1 MLIGTQP
8 DIIGRRY
15 IIQQPLGAGGMG
27 AVYRAT
33 DRLTGQAVALKRVV
47 PEDQPGHGSTGDSQ
61 DYRLALAQE
70 FKMLASLRHPHIISV
85 LDYGF
90 DEQRH
95 PYFTMELL
103 EDASPIIEAGLDLSI
118 EAKVRLLVQMLQAL
132 AYLHRRGIIHR
143 DLKPRNVL
151 VTGGQ
156 VKVLDFG
163 LSVIGK
169 QGSGE
174 PSGTTGGTLA
184 YMAPE
189 VMMGEDA
196 SEASDLYAV
205 GIIAYELFAGRHP
218 YNTKDVAALVNSVL
232 YASPDMDTL
241 DVSLTLSLVIERLL
255 AKSRQ
260 TRYASA
266 AQVIEEFSSA
276 INQPEL
282 AEETAATRESFLQA
296 ARLVG
301 RDNEL
306 QQLSDALTLA
316 VDGHGSSWLIA
327 GESGVGKSRFVDE
340 LRTLAM
346 TRGALVLRGQGI
358 IEGGSPYHL
367 WRPALRWLALL
378 TALDDERLAVL
389 KPLIP
394 DLDALLEKALPD
406 APELSP
412 QAAQSRLLGVIEEL
426 FRRQAGPVVL
436 ILEDL
441 HWAQESLDV
450 LTRLNTIVS
459 GQPLLIIG
467 SFRDDERP
475 ELPASLPEM
484 KLLKL
489 ERLNEQAIAE
499 LSEAMLGE
507 SGRQEQVVDL
517 LRRETEGNVFFL
529 VEVVRV
535 LAQDAGNLERIGMV
549 TLPAQMFV
557 GGVQHV
563 IQQRLSRLP
572 TDALPLLRFAAVMG
586 RQLDL
591 DVLQRVE
598 SPMPL
603 EHWLQV
609 CLDAAVLEVLEAR
622 WRFAHDKLRDG
633 VLNDL
638 QPEPRRSLHQK
649 VAETLERVY
658 TSQPEQIALLAYHFG
673 RAGDTAKE
681 LVYTRR
687 AGELSLR
694 SGAYREAINS
704 LERALE
710 LLDSISPPD
719 RVQQGIQLKR
729 QMAEAHLGLG
739 EYIEA
744 RRLYQENLAAAR
756 AADDRRATAEAL
768 RSVGDVAAALAD
780 HADAILHYQ
789 EALVI
794 YREINDQ
801 SGISRSLSSLGNVAY
816 DAGSVDEARKL
827 YQESLNISRA
837 SGSQW
842 GMAGSIATTHEMEKV
857 TIENNETV
865 TKTLETL
872 RAVHAEGD
880 PRATLEALADTARA
894 MMASGS
900 TGRALELLS
909 LIIHHPKTDDAL
921 QDIVEPMLAE
931 AEAKMDGN
939 SVIQHWERGKA
950 LSLDEAVQ
958 QLST

>member
-1 MLIGTQP
+1 MRIAIQP
-8 DIIGRRY
+8 SIIGRRY
-15 IIQQPLGAGGMG
+15 IIQSPLGAGGMG

-33 DRLTGQAVALKRVV
+33 DRLTGQAVALKRVA
-47 PEDQPGHGSTGDSQ
+47 PDDQQIGSTGDSQ

-70 FKMLASLRHPHIISV
+70 FKVLASLRHPHIISV

-103 EDASPIIEAGLDLSI
+103 EDARPIIEAGIDLPI
-118 EAKVRLLVQMLQAL
+118 NEKVRLLVQMLQAL

-163 LSVIGK
+163 LSIVGK
-169 QGSGE
+169 QHSDD
-174 PSGTTGGTLA
+174 SNAMTGGTLA

-189 VMMGEDA
+189 VLMGGDADA
-196 SEASDLYAV
+196 SADLYAV
-205 GIIAYELFAGRHP
+205 GIIAYELFAGHHP
-218 YNTKDVAALVNSVL
+218 FKDVAALVNSIL
-232 YASPDMDTL
+232 YAVPDMDAL
-241 DVSLTLSLVIERLL
+241 DVSPMLSLAVGRLL

-260 TRYASA
+260 SRYTGA
-266 AQVIEEFSSA
+266 AQVIEEFSNA
-276 INQPEL
+276 IQQPEL
-282 AEETAATRESFLQA
+282 AQETAATRESYLQA

-301 RDNEL
+301 RDREL

-378 TALDDERLAVL
+378 TDLDDERLALL

-394 DLDALLEKALPD
+394 DLDALLERALPD

-412 QAAQSRLLGVIEEL
+412 QAAQSRLLSVIEEL
-426 FRRQAGPVVL
+426 FRRQSGPVVL

-441 HWAQESLDV
+441 HWAQDSLAV
-450 LTRLNTIVS
+450 LSRLNTIVS

-467 SFRDDERP
+467 SFRDDEAP
-475 ELPASLPEM
+475 DLPSRLPGM

-489 ERLNEQAIAE
+489 ERLNEKAIAE

-535 LAQDAGNLERIGMV
+535 LAQEAGNLERIGMV

-572 TDALPLLRFAAVMG
+572 ADALPLLRFAAVMG

-591 DVLQRVE
+591 DVLQKVE

-603 EHWLQV
+603 ERWLQV

-633 VLNDL
+633 VLADL
-638 QPEPRRSLHQK
+638 RPEPRKRLHQN
-649 VAETLERVY
+649 VAEALERVY
-658 TSQPEQIALLAYHFG
+658 TGQPEQIALLAYHFG
-673 RAGDTAKE
+673 KAENAAKE
-681 LVYTRR
+681 LIYTRK

-710 LLDSISPPD
+710 LVDSINPPD
-719 RVQQGIQLKR
+719 KTGQNIQLKR

-739 EYIEA
+739 EYAEA
-744 RRLYQENLAAAR
+744 RRLYQENLDAAR
-756 AADDRRATAEAL
+756 ASNDKRATAEAL
-768 RSVGDVAAALAD
+768 RSVGDVASALAE
-780 HADAILHYQ
+780 HAEAIAHYQ

-801 SGISRSLSSLGNVAY
+801 SGISKSLNSLGNVAY

-827 YQESLNISRA
+827 YQESLSISRA

-842 GMAGSIATTHEMEKV
+842 GMAGSIATTHEMERV
-857 TIENNETV
+857 RLDENDTV

-880 PRATLEALADTARA
+880 TRATLEALTDTARA
-894 MMASGS
+894 LITAGK

-909 LIIHHPKTDDAL
+909 LIIHHPKTDDTL
-921 QDIVEPMLAE
+921 QDKVEPLLME
-931 AEAKMDGN
+931 AEARLDGHT
-939 SVIQHWERGKA
+939 VIQHWERGKA
-950 LSLDEAVQ
+950 LSLDAAVQ
-958 QLST
+958 ELAAR

>member
-1 MLIGTQP
+1 MSVSYFGCCT
-8 DIIGRRY
+8 RR
-15 IIQQPLGAGGMG
+15 IIQ
-27 AVYRAT
+27 
-33 DRLTGQAVALKRVV
+33 
-47 PEDQPGHGSTGDSQ
+47 
-61 DYRLALAQE
+61 
-70 FKMLASLRHPHIISV
+70 
-85 LDYGF
+85 
-90 DEQRH
+90 
-95 PYFTMELL
+95 
-103 EDASPIIEAGLDLSI
+103 
-118 EAKVRLLVQMLQAL
+118 
-132 AYLHRRGIIHR
+132 
-143 DLKPRNVL
+143 
-151 VTGGQ
+151 
-156 VKVLDFG
+156 
-163 LSVIGK
+163 
-169 QGSGE
+169 
-174 PSGTTGGTLA
+174 
-184 YMAPE
+184 
-189 VMMGEDA
+189 
-196 SEASDLYAV
+196 
-205 GIIAYELFAGRHP
+205 
-218 YNTKDVAALVNSVL
+218 
-232 YASPDMDTL
+232 
-241 DVSLTLSLVIERLL
+241 
-255 AKSRQ
+255 
-260 TRYASA
+260 
-266 AQVIEEFSSA
+266 
-276 INQPEL
+276 
-282 AEETAATRESFLQA
+282 TAATRESFLQA

-301 RDNEL
+301 RDKEL
-306 QQLSDALTLA
+306 QQLSDALTMA

-367 WRPALRWLALL
+367 WRPALRWLTLL
-378 TALDDERLAVL
+378 TSLDDERLAVL

-394 DLDALLEKALPD
+394 DLDALLERALPD

-412 QAAQSRLLGVIEEL
+412 QAAQSRLLSVIEEL

-441 HWAQESLDV
+441 HWASESLDV
-450 LTRLNTIVS
+450 LTRLNGIVS

-475 ELPASLPEM
+475 ELPATLPDM

-489 ERLNEQAIAE
+489 DRLNERAIAE

-517 LRRETEGNVFFL
+517 LKRETEGNVFFL

-563 IQQRLSRLP
+563 IQQRLARLP
-572 TDALPLLRFAAVMG
+572 ADALPLLRFAAVMG

-603 EHWLQV
+603 EQWLQV

-673 RAGDTAKE
+673 RAGDAAKE

-710 LLDSISPPD
+710 LLDSVSPVD
-719 RVQQGIQLKR
+719 KVQQAIHIKR

-739 EYIEA
+739 EYAQA
-744 RRLYQENLAAAR
+744 RRLYQENLEAAR
-756 AADDRRATAEAL
+756 AAADKRATAEAL
-768 RSVGDVAAALAD
+768 RSVGDVASALAE

-827 YQESLNISRA
+827 YQESLNVSRA

-857 TIENNETV
+857 TVNHNETV

-880 PRATLEALADTARA
+880 ARATLEALTDTARA
-894 MMASGS
+894 LMASGS
-900 TGRALELLS
+900 AGRALELLS

-931 AEAKMDGN
+931 AEAKLDGH

-950 LSLDEAVQ
+950 LSLDEAVR
-958 QLST
+958 QLSA